1 MSNFDKVVTFN
12 KVFGVPVHETV
23 QKKIF
28 TQNPKLVDLRL
39 SLIKEEV
46 KELEEAIQN
55 HDMPEVIDALAD
67 ILYVVYGAGASFGIN
82 LDKAFDIVHSS
93 NMSKICPTEELAQKT
108 VENYKRLFEEGKS
121 PYDSPAYKKEET
133 GLGYI
138 IYNQSTGKV
147 LKNIEDNAV
156 DFTNFE

>member
-55 HDMPEVIDALAD
+55 HDMPEVIDDLAD

-93 NMSKICPTEELAQKT
+93 NMSKICPTEQMAQKT
-108 VENYKRLFEEGKS
+108 VENYKRLFEE
-121 PYDSPAYKKEET
+121 
-133 GLGYI
+133 I
-138 IYNQSTGKV
+138 RI
-147 LKNIEDNAV
+147 
-156 DFTNFE
+156 NF

>member
-1 MSNFDKVVTFN
+1 MSNFDKVTTFN
-12 KVFGVPVHETV
+12 KVFGVTTHDTLQPE
-23 QKKIF
+23 IF
-28 TQNPKLVDLRL
+28 TKDPKLVNLRL

-147 LKNIEDNAV
+147 LKNIKYNAV

>member
-121 PYDSPAYKKEET
+121 PYDLPAYKKEET

-147 LKNIEDNAV
+147 LKNIEYNAV